1 MHSSCFTLLRF
12 LDMSTVYNLRSNT
25 SCWYFQRSK
34 EDLAAHLFILKYYR
48 QTMKTELGFS
58 VRKEKKCSASVA
70 MSLGLHKDKW
80 RRQGSFNSRRRN
92 KTLNLS
98 TAICNRRKG
107 TSESYAKARLDRRK
121 REKGMKVT
129 VRP

>member
-12 LDMSTVYNLRSNT
+12 LDMSTAYNLRSNT
-25 SCWYFQRSK
+25 SCWYFQSSK
-34 EDLAAHLFILKYYR
+34 EFPVAHLFILKYYR
-48 QTMKTELGFS
+48 QTVKTELGFS
-58 VRKEKKCSASVA
+58 VSHEKKCFASVA
-70 MSLGLHKDKW
+70 MSLGLHEDKQ
-80 RRQGSFNSRRRN
+80 RRQGSFDSRRRN

-98 TAICNRRKG
+98 TVICNRRKG
-107 TSESYAKARLDRRK
+107 TSERYGKARLDRRK

>member
-25 SCWYFQRSK
+25 SCK
-34 EDLAAHLFILKYYR
+34 EDPVAHLFILKYYR

>member
-1 MHSSCFTLLRF
+1 
-12 LDMSTVYNLRSNT
+12 MSTVYNLRSNT
-25 SCWYFQRSK
+25 SCK
-34 EDLAAHLFILKYYR
+34 EDPVAHLFILKYYR

-107 TSESYAKARLDRRK
+107 TSESYAKAQLDRRK